1 VRANSLSVWV
11 YSASDRPVN
20 FPVNAERSSLPTAS
34 SASQYWRFSL
44 SVPFGPKF
52 RFCGPKGP
60 NIVRIRALDFSE
72 RQKTASIGPFFFE
85 AVSSS
90 AFSRSEG
97 SREFS
102 RCRSFGVL
110 GQKFGEVCFMESNA
124 AAKKA
129 TLTRY
134 ESAFS
139 LWLLA
144 HQTLEDAAIT
154 DRDVRSSFARA
165 LDHLFI
171 QGHCEGA
178 ATITRRIFEI
188 SLQVGYLDSEEPER
202 ENRGRGYLAYL
213 MNRIASKGRSHFRRW
228 FRRCGWHI

>member
-1 VRANSLSVWV
+1 
-11 YSASDRPVN
+11 
-20 FPVNAERSSLPTAS
+20 
-34 SASQYWRFSL
+34 
-44 SVPFGPKF
+44 
-52 RFCGPKGP
+52 
-60 NIVRIRALDFSE
+60 
-72 RQKTASIGPFFFE
+72 
-85 AVSSS
+85 
-90 AFSRSEG
+90 
-97 SREFS
+97 
-102 RCRSFGVL
+102 
-110 GQKFGEVCFMESNA
+110 MESNA

-171 QGHCEGA
+171 QAFKSHGSLYSLFVLGHCEGA

-213 MNRIASKGRSHFRRW
+213 MNRIGSKGRSHFRRW